1 MPSPVRRGFTLIE
14 LLVVIAIIA
23 VLIALLLPAVQA
35 AREAARRVQCVNN
48 LKQIGLALH
57 NYHQASDCF
66 PPGGL
71 PVITATGFQLVQNAS
86 FSPQAR
92 LLQNLEQQSL
102 YNAANFAF
110 GCFNSIDTYGNAANS
125 TVTDTRL
132 GVFLCPSQSPP
143 NYKISRV
150 NGQTFNSPGNNYFA
164 SYGSTLEFDAMK
176 SDTVSNPTPPNGPF
190 QHRGPAIGIRDVVD
204 GTSST
209 IAFGEWLIGSGS
221 TAVKTARSDIY
232 WLNDTASS
240 VGARFTAAFNL
251 PAGNAGNAF
260 LSWVQKCYSSYQA
273 TAAGDSSIYEEQGEA
288 WAFAL
293 SGYTRGT
300 VNLPPNPKGPGCM
313 WTKPG
318 TQNSGGAFGLS
329 SYHPGGANVVMCD
342 GSVKFLKDSTNV
354 NTIWALGSRAQGEVI
369 SSDSY

>member
-1 MPSPVRRGFTLIE
+1 MLRRRRGFTLIE

-35 AREAARRVQCVNN
+35 AREAARRAQCINN

-57 NYHQASDCF
+57 NYHQANDCF
-66 PPGGL
+66 PPGGF
-71 PVITATGFQLVQNAS
+71 PVISAATFTLIQNAS

-92 LLQNLEQQSL
+92 MLQFLEQQAL
-102 YNAANFAF
+102 YGAMNFAY
-110 GCFNSIDTYGNAANS
+110 GCFNTNDTYGNAANS
-125 TVTDTRL
+125 TVTEARL
-132 GVFLCPSQSPP
+132 NVFLCPSQPP
-143 NYKISRV
+143 PSWKINRIT
-150 NGQTFNSPGNNYFA
+150 GQSFSAPGNCYFA
-164 SYGSTLEFDAMK
+164 SYGSTLEFDGMRN
-176 SDTVSNPTPPNGPF
+176 DTTANPAPPNGPF
-190 QHRGPAIGIRDVVD
+190 QHRGPAIGIRNVTD
-204 GTSST
+204 GTSNT
-209 IAFGEWLIGSGS
+209 VAFGEWLMGSGS
-221 TAVKTARSDIY
+221 TAVKTVRSDIF
-232 WLNDTASS
+232 WTNDTAAS

-260 LSWVQKCYSSYQA
+260 LNWIQQCTSSYQG
-273 TAAGDSSIYEEQGEA
+273 TAAGDSSIYVQKGEA

-313 WTKPG
+313 WAKPN

-354 NTIWALGSRAQGEVI
+354 NTIWALGSINQGEVI
-369 SSDSY
+369 SADAY